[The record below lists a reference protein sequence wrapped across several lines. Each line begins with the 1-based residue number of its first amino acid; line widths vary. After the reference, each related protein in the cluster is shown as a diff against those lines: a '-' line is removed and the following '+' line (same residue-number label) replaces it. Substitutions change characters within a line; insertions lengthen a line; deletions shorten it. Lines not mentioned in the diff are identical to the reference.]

1 MPLYNRILI
10 VSASQK
16 SGDALA
22 LILRRFAMNN
32 IDFASSGVEARRVVL
47 RSSYQLVIIN
57 APLKDEQG
65 SSLASDFIHSTHSSV
80 ILIAK
85 SDVADMLASRVEGD
99 GIFVIPKPLQQRT
112 FMGAVRLALGFSNRF
127 IEMEKEISKYE
138 KKYVELRMVSRAKC
152 VLIEKEG
159 CSEKDAHRYIEKQA
173 MDSRESKARIA
184 ENILK
189 KYL

>member
-1 MPLYNRILI
+1 MDNRILI

-22 LILRRFAMNN
+22 LILRRFAINN
-32 IDFASSGVEARRVVL
+32 IDFASSGVEARRIIL

-65 SSLASDFIHSTHSSV
+65 SVLASDFIHSTYSSV

-85 SDVADMLASRVEGD
+85 SDAADMLASRVEGE

-112 FMGAVRLALGFSNRF
+112 FVGAVRLALGFSNRF
-127 IEMEKEISKYE
+127 LEMEKEISKYE
-138 KKYVELRMVSRAKC
+138 KKYEELRIISRAKC

-159 CSEKDAHRYIEKQA
+159 YNENEAHRYIEKHS
-173 MDSRESKARIA
+173 MDSRESKAKIA
-184 ENILK
+184 ESILK

>member
-1 MPLYNRILI
+1 MYNRILI

-127 IEMEKEISKYE
+127 IEMEKEIAKYE
-138 KKYVELRMVSRAKC
+138 KNEELRMVSRAKC

-159 CSEKDAHRYIEKQA
+159 YSEKDAHRYIEKQA

-184 ENILK
+184 ENIIK

>member
-1 MPLYNRILI
+1 MYNRILI

-127 IEMEKEISKYE
+127 IEMEKEISKYD
-138 KKYVELRMVSRAKC
+138 
-152 VLIEKEG
+152 LIEKEG
-159 CSEKDAHRYIEKQA
+159 CREKDAHRYIEKQA
-173 MDSRESKARIA
+173 RDSRESKARIA